1 MQNKNICAK
10 LFYME
15 ALMTAMHDISYGIYV
30 LTAKGEKCNG
40 CIINTLMQVTSS
52 PNQISITINKDN
64 LTTQIIEQT
73 KEFNVSI
80 LDTTTTFDLIKTFG
94 FASGNDVD
102 KFANFSDFQLAE
114 NGIPYITK
122 HTNAYISAKV
132 TKQIDLGT
140 HITFFAEVTADKK
153 LSNTPSATYAFY
165 HSNIK
170 PKSQP
175 QTKGVFVCKIC
186 GYVYEGY
193 PLPED
198 FVCPICKHGAQDF
211 EWQPAKETATQTKQ
225 TYYCPTCGYEMQA
238 NSKPE
243 ACPMCGMDMIEN

>member
-1 MQNKNICAK
+1 
-10 LFYME
+10 
-15 ALMTAMHDISYGIYV
+15 MTAMHDISYGIYV
-30 LTAKGEKCNG
+30 LTAKGSKYNG

-64 LTTQIIEQT
+64 FTTQIINQT
-73 KEFNVSI
+73 NEFNVSI

-94 FASGNDVD
+94 FASGKDVD
-102 KFANFSDFQLAE
+102 KFENFSSWQLAE

-132 TKQIDLGT
+132 TNKVDLGT
-140 HITFFAEVTADKK
+140 HITFFAEVTADIK

-170 PKSQP
+170 PKKQP
-175 QTKGVFVCKIC
+175 QSKGVFVCKIC

-211 EWQPAKETATQTKQ
+211 EWQPAQDKAAPANK
-225 TYYCPTCGYEMQA
+225 TYYCPMCGYEMDA
-238 NSKPE
+238 ESKPE
-243 ACPMCGMDMIEN
+243 MCPMCCAEMIEK

>member
-1 MQNKNICAK
+1 MQNKIIYVK

-15 ALMTAMHDISYGIYV
+15 DIMTAMHNISYGIYV
-30 LTAKGEKCNG
+30 LTTKTDKYNG

-64 LTTQIIEQT
+64 HTTKMIQQSGV
-73 KEFNVSI
+73 FNVSV
-80 LDTTTTFDLIKTFG
+80 LDETTPFDLIKTFG
-94 FASGNDVD
+94 FASGKDVD
-102 KFANFSDFQLAE
+102 KFATFKDFALAE

-122 HTNAYISAKV
+122 HTNSYLSANVISSV
-132 TKQIDLGT
+132 DLGT
-140 HITFFAEVTADKK
+140 HITFFAEVSADVV
-153 LSNTPSATYAFY
+153 LSKTKSATYAFY

-175 QTKGVFVCKIC
+175 QSKGVFVCKIC

-211 EWQPAKETATQTKQ
+211 VWQEAQTEEKQ
-225 TYYCPTCGYEMQA
+225 TLKTYYCPTCGYEMQA
-238 NSKPE
+238 EEKPE
-243 ACPMCGMDMIEN
+243 SCPMCGMDMIEK